1 MRSTSDPSFLVR
13 DRPGSTGSHP
23 LYATQ
28 MKEAP
33 LLISLALS
41 LLDCLCLEESPTFV
55 TPIHSAKEAEVGLKR

>member
-13 DRPGSTGSHP
+13 DRPGSKGSHHR
-23 LYATQ
+23 YATQ
-28 MKEAP
+28 KIEAP

-41 LLDCLCLEESPTFV
+41 LLDCLCFEESSTYV